1 MRAIELRTEYLKEPL
16 GLDNRHPR
24 FYWKCEN
31 GIKQTAYCIS
41 AKKADEV
48 VWDTGKIYS
57 DRMTHIPYEG
67 PPLKSRD
74 RIAWSVSL
82 WDEQDRKGEAVTSW
96 FEMGLLDEH
105 DWEAHWI
112 SGNYT
117 PRKNERY
124 PVDCFKKTFRLQKDI
139 KKARLYMTACGLYE
153 ATINGRRVGNFE
165 LAPGCTDY
173 RYRIQYQSYD
183 VTELL
188 GSENT
193 LEMQLADGWYRGSIG
208 CFGPTNV
215 FGKQTKLLCQLEV
228 EFEDGTHEK
237 IISDDSFSWSND
249 GAIRFADLK
258 DGEVVDASF
267 TPSYQGTAALVKEKL
282 VPTASNNVDIKQQ
295 EHFTPKLIL
304 TPSGKKVLD
313 FGQNIAGFL
322 SFRIKGDKGQ
332 RIKLRLGE
340 ILDEDGEFTQKNF
353 QKLKPAKEFGAVKK
367 LLLITGNESKIPG
380 ELAATPKQEIE
391 CVCSGGEDE
400 YRTRFAI
407 FGFRY
412 AEVETDIRI
421 EPEQFT
427 AIAVYSDME
436 ETGSFSC
443 SNEKVNRFLENTRW
457 SMKGNFADIPTDCP
471 TRERLGWTG
480 DGQVFFHTAAFLMN
494 IAPFYRKWLHDFAD
508 GQFKNGKNAAV
519 IPYVGMDMVYNNTGG
534 SVGWAD
540 AVVLIP
546 YRFWK
551 WYGDKEIIETFYPQ
565 MARYAQFMIKNTGM
579 KNKKMAKDNP
589 FDQYTYE
596 KGFHLGEWL
605 EPEEFRSSPR
615 ERTLHTEICTAYL
628 HETMKCMSEIAA
640 AIGKEEDT
648 VIFREYAK
656 GAKAAYEWLF
666 LQNKSFDTNRQ
677 AVLVRPLAFGLAE
690 GEKREEIATALVS
703 AVKNRDY
710 RVGTGFLSTPFLLE
724 ALSNNGYTD
733 IAYKMLEN
741 EKAPSWLAEV
751 NAGATTVWEDWEGKE
766 SHNHYS
772 PGAVCEWLFHTV
784 GGIEVSGENH
794 FKIKPQPGGTL
805 EYATASY
812 NSLYGL
818 AATSWKKGT
827 EGYQLEVTIPANTTA
842 EICLPNHM
850 PETVTAGTYQYTFD
864 KGE

>member
-1 MRAIELRTEYLKEPL
+1 MKAFELRTEYLKEPL
-16 GLDNRHPR
+16 GMDILRPR
-24 FYWKCEN
+24 LYWKCEN
-31 GIKQTAYCIS
+31 GIRQTAYQLI
-41 AKKADEV
+41 AKKDNEII
-48 VWDTGKIYS
+48 WETGKVQS
-57 DRMTHIPYEG
+57 NRMTHIPYEG

-74 RIAWSVSL
+74 RITWSVTL
-82 WDEQDRKGEAVTSW
+82 WDEQDRKGEALTSW
-96 FEMGLLDEH
+96 FEMGLLDES

-124 PVDCFKKTFRLQKDI
+124 PVDCFNRTFRLHKEI
-139 KKARLYMTACGLYE
+139 KKARLYITACGLYE
-153 ATINGRRVGNFE
+153 AALNGKRVGNFE

-173 RYRIQYQSYD
+173 RHRIQYQSYD
-183 VTELL
+183 VTDLL

-193 LEMQLADGWYRGSIG
+193 LDIQLADGWYRGSIG

-228 EFEDGTHEK
+228 EFEDGTQEK
-237 IISDDSFSWSND
+237 IGSDERFAWSND

-267 TPSYQGTAALVKEKL
+267 TPSYQGKAALVKEEL
-282 VPTASNNVDIKQQ
+282 FPTASNNVDIKQQ
-295 EHFTPKLIL
+295 EHFTPKLIV

-313 FGQNIAGFL
+313 FGQNIAGFI
-322 SFRIKGDKGQ
+322 SFRIKGDKGKKL
-332 RIKLRLGE
+332 KLRLGE

-380 ELAATPKQEIE
+380 EMAATPKQEVE
-391 CVCSGGEDE
+391 YACSGEDDA
-400 YRTRFAI
+400 YQTRFAI

-436 ETGSFSC
+436 ETGEFSC

-494 IAPFYRKWLHDFAD
+494 IAPFYRKWMHDFAD

-540 AVVLIP
+540 AIVLIP

-551 WYGDKEIIETFYPQ
+551 WYGDKDIIETFYPQ

-579 KNKKMAKDNP
+579 KNKKLAKDNP
-589 FDQYTYE
+589 YDQYTYE

-605 EPEEFRSSPR
+605 EPEEFRTSPR

-628 HETMKCMSEIAA
+628 HETMKCMAETAA
-640 AIGKEEDT
+640 AIGKEDDAA
-648 VIFREYAK
+648 VYGEYAK
-656 GAKAAYEWLF
+656 GAKEAYEWLF
-666 LQNKSFDTNRQ
+666 LKDKSFDTDRQ

-710 RVGTGFLSTPFLLE
+710 RVGTGFLSTPFLLT
-724 ALSNNGYTD
+724 ALSKNGHTD
-733 IAYKMLEN
+733 VAYKMLEN
-741 EKAPSWLAEV
+741 EKSPSWLAEV
-751 NAGATTVWEDWEGKE
+751 NVGATTVWEDWEGKE

-772 PGAVCEWLFHTV
+772 PGAVCEWLFNTV
-784 GGIEVSGENH
+784 GGITVAGENH
-794 FKIKPQPGGTL
+794 FKIEPQPGGTL
-805 EYATASY
+805 TYATTQY
-812 NSLYGL
+812 NSLYGVVETRWEKT
-818 AATSWKKGT
+818 AA
-827 EGYQLEVTIPANTTA
+827 GYLLEVKVPTNTLA
-842 EICLPNHM
+842 EIQLPDRK
-850 PETVTAGTYQYTFD
+850 PETVGTGTYHYTFQ
-864 KGE
+864 